1 MSEAITI
8 KDTPLNEAIEEARK
22 IFESKGYTA
31 EVTGIEKCYITGYE
45 DTETEMTDVALI
57 TCLDDEKRS
66 YRVYS
71 NLIKKAVKEF
81 DLKKPVWAVIFRLN
95 IGLVVVADI
104 LEHTDQ
110 LELLFQQMK
119 QSLNK

>member
-22 IFESKGYTA
+22 LFESKGYTA
-31 EVTGIEKCYITGYE
+31 EITGVEKCYITGYE
-45 DTETEMTDVALI
+45 DAETEMTDLALI
-57 TCLDDEKRS
+57 TCLDNGKHS

-71 NLIKKAVKEF
+71 NLIKKAAKEL
-81 DLKKPVWAVIFRLN
+81 DLKKPVWVVIFRLN
-95 IGLVVVADI
+95 IGLVVVSDI

-119 QSLNK
+119 ANLKK